1 MLRHQRG
8 EALLSVVHCYERPR
22 IANESRMALGGH
34 DSRGPFARRSSF
46 VVGIPVEGNGKGL
59 RCERGYAWLCY

>member
-8 EALLSVVHCYERPR
+8 EALLSVALLRATTNR
-22 IANESRMALGGH
+22 ESRMAHGGH